1 MEHRFSKREY
11 FVSCAFTI
19 LFSGIVAV
27 AYFDTSTCPYRY
39 NRATPWS
46 MTTSS
51 DNNNNNNNNNNDI
64 GMSTVGHYKYASTQP
79 RSLFSS
85 LVQEGGLTCHMTD
98 LVIWVYIIGLVL
110 FISHKAYHY
119 RIQGLHYFLLD
130 YCYFHNFCLVLFLLW
145 RLVDV
150 QWSEEPLIS
159 WETYLPESWQ
169 SERISSSINSNSN
182 TGGSSS
188 SVIEMI
194 HDHKGV
200 VTTVTAK
207 VTPFINQTWKSWAQ
221 QVIPS
226 TMRQI
231 LLVAGIYKPIS
242 VDIITIGYAAAEVST
257 PDDLLLAFLSFFTL
271 VAGSF
276 GPILGAILIW
286 KNALLF
292 HSFDRMSSS
301 YLHLAPA
308 ITQVLLLHRL
318 FTTARQELA
327 SFDDSSNST
336 NHSHDHSSSGGS
348 CSNTLQHRLNELC
361 SQGTLC
367 YDLRHAVSYRTLLE
381 LHFVMFIAW
390 QIFYHTISESR
401 RVSRIKSHRKRLKEL
416 EQRQEELCRL
426 TGATREEAQL
436 LRPIL
441 LLSEGLAGDPAHRV
455 TAYTWMWEHPP
466 LGKEGPLYRFVTL
479 FGKGY
484 LPTVIMF
491 QVTQWILHVI
501 FFTLAY
507 GSLYYSFH
515 VAFSAWPLTLYV
527 ILFVILCVY
536 NAAVVNKRWIQKLQ
550 RLAEIGLAAQRTRT
564 LREEGNVGK

>member
-27 AYFDTSTCPYRY
+27 SYFDTSTCPYRY
-39 NRATPWS
+39 NRAAPLVP
-46 MTTSS
+46 TTNTTGSS
-51 DNNNNNNNNNNDI
+51 SSSTSNNNNNNNGNFRD
-64 GMSTVGHYKYASTQP
+64 ASAHP

-85 LVQEGGLTCHMTD
+85 LFQEGGLTCHMTD

-119 RIQGLHYFLLD
+119 RMQGLHYFLLD
-130 YCYFHNFCLVLFLLW
+130 YCYFHNFSLVLFLLW

-159 WETYLPESWQ
+159 WETHLPESWQ
-169 SERISSSINSNSN
+169 SERMRGSISSNNNIMS
-182 TGGSSS
+182 
-188 SVIEMI
+188 EMV

-207 VTPFINQTWKSWAQ
+207 ATPFVNQTWTSWAQ
-221 QVIPS
+221 QIIPS

-327 SFDDSSNST
+327 SFDVSHSTNTGSTSVSSNTST
-336 NHSHDHSSSGGS
+336 LH
-348 CSNTLQHRLNELC
+348 HRLNELC
-361 SQGTLC
+361 SEGTLC
-367 YDLRHAVSYRTLLE
+367 YDLRRAVSYRTLLE
-381 LHFVMFIAW
+381 LHFVMFMAW

-455 TAYTWMWEHPP
+455 TAYTWMVEHPP
-466 LGKEGPLYRFVTL
+466 LGKEGPLYRFVTM
-479 FGKGY
+479 FGMGY

-491 QVTQWILHVI
+491 QVTQWILHVL

-507 GSLYYSFH
+507 IALYCSFH
-515 VAFSAWPLTLYV
+515 VAFSAWPLVLYV
-527 ILFVILCVY
+527 ILFVVLCVY

-550 RLAEIGLAAQRTRT
+550 RLAEIGLATQRMRT
-564 LREEGNVGK
+564 LGEDNAEKPHTTTASTS